1 MANTKKT
8 ESKSNS
14 DIHGRGQQTGM
25 IDLPHRWDRFEPLAE
40 ILAILILAT
49 ATLATAWSGYQSAR
63 WSGVQAANYS
73 RAGATR
79 VESSRA
85 SAIAGQQMQVD
96 IGLFTNWINA
106 YAVNNQQLA
115 DFYRAR
121 FRDEFIP
128 PFDAW
133 VLTDPKNNPSA
144 PKSPF
149 AMPEYSL
156 AKNEEADSLEIKAGE
171 YFDAAES
178 ANEIADRYVLDTVIL
193 ASVLFLAGMAS
204 QVKAVRVK
212 TGVVIFAL
220 LILAWGL
227 YSIII
232 LPIE

>member
-1 MANTKKT
+1 MTDTRKT
-8 ESKSNS
+8 EAKPEY
-14 DIHGRGQQTGM
+14 DPKGRGQKIGM

-73 RAGATR
+73 RAGAAR

-85 SAIAGQQMQVD
+85 SSIAGQQVQVD
-96 IGLFTNWINA
+96 IGIFTNWINA
-106 YAVNNQQLA
+106 YAENNQELA
-115 DFYRAR
+115 DFYQNR
-121 FRDEFIP
+121 FRDEFKP
-128 PFDAW
+128 AFDAW
-133 VLTDPKNNPSA
+133 ILSDPKNNADA

-149 AMPEYSL
+149 AMLEYSL
-156 AKNEEADSLEIKAGE
+156 AKNEEADALEKKAGE

-193 ASVLFLAGMAS
+193 ASVLFLAGLAS
-204 QVKAVRVK
+204 QVKAFRVK
-212 TGVVIFAL
+212 SGVVIFAL
-220 LILAWGL
+220 MILAWGI

>member
-1 MANTKKT
+1 MT
-8 ESKSNS
+8 EPEPIQLNAETDPESA
-14 DIHGRGQQTGM
+14 GQKTGM

-63 WSGVQAANYS
+63 WSGVQAADYS
-73 RAGATR
+73 RAGAMR
-79 VESSRA
+79 LESSRA
-85 SAIAGQQMQVD
+85 STLAGQQMQVD

-106 YAVNNQQLA
+106 YADSNQQLT
-115 DFYRAR
+115 DFYQKR
-121 FRDEFIP
+121 FRDEFKP
-128 PFDAW
+128 AFDAW
-133 VLTDPKNNPSA
+133 LLTDPKNNPNA

-156 AKNEEADSLEIKAGE
+156 AKNEEADALEQKAGE

-204 QVKAVRVK
+204 QVKAKRVK